1 MNPPNKL
8 CISLAAF
15 AAIYSGGA
23 LCTNGRL
30 AATDNANQ
38 SSVVASNRP
47 ISDSND
53 GQPMDVDR
61 QLSIAKD
68 DLIQRIGVDED
79 AIEVESVRHVH
90 WGSGAAGC
98 PAPDMNYTMAIVP
111 GVLILLRADGK
122 VYRYHAGRNTAP
134 SFCPADRAE
143 APVLGQGAEAMSRH
157 VPGTVA

>member
-8 CISLAAF
+8 CLSLATL
-15 AAIYSGGA
+15 AAIYSGA
-23 LCTNGRL
+23 ASCSNGRL
-30 AATDNANQ
+30 AATDSTHQ
-38 SSVVASNRP
+38 SSGVASNQP
-47 ISDSND
+47 ISDGND

-68 DLIQRIGVDED
+68 DLIQRIGVAEY
-79 AIEVESVRHVH
+79 AIEVEAVRHVH

-98 PAPDMNYTMAIVP
+98 PAPGMNYTMAIVP

-143 APVLGQGAEAMSRH
+143 AEDLPF
-157 VPGTVA
+157 